1 MACKFCPKIR
11 KTDWIFILVAALGF
25 YLVNKLGYAP
35 QFTPTS
41 KLSRPL
47 PHPIEKPNNM
57 TEEERKK
64 RFIELQKACLLH
76 KDKKACEEV
85 FQIAFVIFALLGSL
99 QILYALFVCKRAF
112 LAVIFSAKIAL
123 KTPEIQALLS

>member
-11 KTDWIFILVAALGF
+11 KTDWIFILIAALGF
-25 YLVNKLGYAP
+25 YAVNKLGYAP

-41 KLSRPL
+41 KLSCSL
-47 PHPIEKPNNM
+47 PHPIEKPDNM

-85 FQIAFVIFALLGSL
+85 F
-99 QILYALFVCKRAF
+99 
-112 LAVIFSAKIAL
+112 
-123 KTPEIQALLS
+123 

>member
-11 KTDWIFILVAALGF
+11 KTDWIFILIAALGF
-25 YLVNKLGYAP
+25 YAVNKLGYAP

-47 PHPIEKPNNM
+47 SRPLPHPIEKPNNT

-76 KDKKACEEV
+76 KDKKACEE
-85 FQIAFVIFALLGSL
+85 IF
-99 QILYALFVCKRAF
+99 
-112 LAVIFSAKIAL
+112 
-123 KTPEIQALLS
+123 

>member
-11 KTDWIFILVAALGF
+11 KTDWIFILIAALGF
-25 YLVNKLGYAP
+25 YAVNKLEYTP
-35 QFTPTS
+35 KFTPTS
-41 KLSRPL
+41 KPSHSL
-47 PHPIEKPNNM
+47 PHPIEKPSDM

-85 FQIAFVIFALLGSL
+85 F
-99 QILYALFVCKRAF
+99 
-112 LAVIFSAKIAL
+112 
-123 KTPEIQALLS
+123 

>member
-11 KTDWIFILVAALGF
+11 KTDWIFILIAALGF
-25 YLVNKLGYAP
+25 YAVNKLGYAP

-41 KLSRPL
+41 KPSHPLSRPL
-47 PHPIEKPNNM
+47 SHPIEKPNNM

-64 RFIELQKACLLH
+64 RFMKLQKACLLH

-85 FQIAFVIFALLGSL
+85 F
-99 QILYALFVCKRAF
+99 
-112 LAVIFSAKIAL
+112 
-123 KTPEIQALLS
+123 

>member
-11 KTDWIFILVAALGF
+11 KTDWIFILIAALGF

-35 QFTPTS
+35 QFTPTLKS
-41 KLSRPL
+41 SHSLSRS
-47 PHPIEKPNNM
+47 IEKPSDM

-85 FQIAFVIFALLGSL
+85 F
-99 QILYALFVCKRAF
+99 
-112 LAVIFSAKIAL
+112 
-123 KTPEIQALLS
+123 

>member
-11 KTDWIFILVAALGF
+11 KTDWIFILIAALGF
-25 YLVNKLGYAP
+25 YAVNKLGYVP
-35 QFTPTS
+35 QFNTPTS
-41 KLSRPL
+41 KISRS
-47 PHPIEKPNNM
+47 IEKPDNM

-85 FQIAFVIFALLGSL
+85 F
-99 QILYALFVCKRAF
+99 
-112 LAVIFSAKIAL
+112 
-123 KTPEIQALLS
+123 

>member
-11 KTDWIFILVAALGF
+11 KTDWIFILIAALGF

-41 KLSRPL
+41 KSSP
-47 PHPIEKPNNM
+47 PIEKPNNM

-64 RFIELQKACLLH
+64 RFIRLQKACLLH

-85 FQIAFVIFALLGSL
+85 F
-99 QILYALFVCKRAF
+99 
-112 LAVIFSAKIAL
+112 
-123 KTPEIQALLS
+123 

>member
-11 KTDWIFILVAALGF
+11 KTDWIFILIAALGF

-41 KLSRPL
+41 KISRPL
-47 PHPIEKPNNM
+47 PRPIEKPSDM

-64 RFIELQKACLLH
+64 RFIELQKECLLH

-85 FQIAFVIFALLGSL
+85 F
-99 QILYALFVCKRAF
+99 
-112 LAVIFSAKIAL
+112 
-123 KTPEIQALLS
+123 

>member
-11 KTDWIFILVAALGF
+11 KTDWIFILIAALGF
-25 YLVNKLGYAP
+25 YAVNKLGYAP
-35 QFTPTS
+35 KFNTPIS
-41 KLSRPL
+41 KLSRS
-47 PHPIEKPNNM
+47 IEKPDNM

-85 FQIAFVIFALLGSL
+85 F
-99 QILYALFVCKRAF
+99 
-112 LAVIFSAKIAL
+112 
-123 KTPEIQALLS
+123 

>member
-41 KLSRPL
+41 KPSHSLSR
-47 PHPIEKPNNM
+47 PIEKPNNM

-64 RFIELQKACLLH
+64 RFIKLQKACLLH
-76 KDKKACEEV
+76 KDKKACEE
-85 FQIAFVIFALLGSL
+85 IF
-99 QILYALFVCKRAF
+99 
-112 LAVIFSAKIAL
+112 
-123 KTPEIQALLS
+123 

>member
-11 KTDWIFILVAALGF
+11 KTDWIFILIAALGF
-25 YLVNKLGYAP
+25 YAVNKLEYTP

-41 KLSRPL
+41 KLSHSLSR
-47 PHPIEKPNNM
+47 PIEKPSNM

-85 FQIAFVIFALLGSL
+85 F
-99 QILYALFVCKRAF
+99 
-112 LAVIFSAKIAL
+112 
-123 KTPEIQALLS
+123 

>member
-11 KTDWIFILVAALGF
+11 KTDWIFILIAALGF
-25 YLVNKLGYAP
+25 YAVNKLGYTP
-35 QFTPTS
+35 KFNTPTS
-41 KLSRPL
+41 KLSHSLSRPL
-47 PHPIEKPNNM
+47 PRSIEKPSDM

-85 FQIAFVIFALLGSL
+85 F
-99 QILYALFVCKRAF
+99 
-112 LAVIFSAKIAL
+112 
-123 KTPEIQALLS
+123 

>member
-11 KTDWIFILVAALGF
+11 KTDWIFILIAALGF
-25 YLVNKLGYAP
+25 YAVNKLEY
-35 QFTPTS
+35 TPKFNTSTS
-41 KLSRPL
+41 KLSR
-47 PHPIEKPNNM
+47 PIEKPNNM

-85 FQIAFVIFALLGSL
+85 F
-99 QILYALFVCKRAF
+99 
-112 LAVIFSAKIAL
+112 
-123 KTPEIQALLS
+123 

>member
-11 KTDWIFILVAALGF
+11 KTDWIFILIAALGF
-25 YLVNKLGYAP
+25 YAVNKLGYVP
-35 QFTPTS
+35 KFTPTS
-41 KLSRPL
+41 KLSHSLSR
-47 PHPIEKPNNM
+47 PIEKPSNM

-85 FQIAFVIFALLGSL
+85 F
-99 QILYALFVCKRAF
+99 
-112 LAVIFSAKIAL
+112 
-123 KTPEIQALLS
+123 

>member
-11 KTDWIFILVAALGF
+11 KTDWIFILIAALGF
-25 YLVNKLGYAP
+25 YAVNKLGYAP

-47 PHPIEKPNNM
+47 PPPIEKPDNM

-64 RFIELQKACLLH
+64 HFIKLQKACLLH

-85 FQIAFVIFALLGSL
+85 F
-99 QILYALFVCKRAF
+99 
-112 LAVIFSAKIAL
+112 
-123 KTPEIQALLS
+123 

>member
-11 KTDWIFILVAALGF
+11 KTDWIFILIAALGF
-25 YLVNKLGYAP
+25 YAVNKLGYAP
-35 QFTPTS
+35 KFTPTS

-57 TEEERKK
+57 TEEEREK
-64 RFIELQKACLLH
+64 RFIKLQKACLLH

-85 FQIAFVIFALLGSL
+85 F
-99 QILYALFVCKRAF
+99 
-112 LAVIFSAKIAL
+112 
-123 KTPEIQALLS
+123 

>member
-11 KTDWIFILVAALGF
+11 KTDWIFILIAALGF
-25 YLVNKLGYAP
+25 YSVNKLGYVP

-41 KLSRPL
+41 KSSHPLSRS
-47 PHPIEKPNNM
+47 IEKPSDM

-64 RFIELQKACLLH
+64 RFIELQKECLLH

-85 FQIAFVIFALLGSL
+85 F
-99 QILYALFVCKRAF
+99 
-112 LAVIFSAKIAL
+112 
-123 KTPEIQALLS
+123 

>member
-11 KTDWIFILVAALGF
+11 KTDWIFILIAALGF
-25 YLVNKLGYAP
+25 YAVNKLEYTP

-41 KLSRPL
+41 KPSRPL
-47 PHPIEKPNNM
+47 SRPIEKPSDM

-85 FQIAFVIFALLGSL
+85 F
-99 QILYALFVCKRAF
+99 
-112 LAVIFSAKIAL
+112 
-123 KTPEIQALLS
+123 

>member
-11 KTDWIFILVAALGF
+11 KTDWIFILIAALGF
-25 YLVNKLGYAP
+25 YAVNKLGYVP
-35 QFTPTS
+35 KFNTHTS
-41 KLSRPL
+41 KLSHSL
-47 PHPIEKPNNM
+47 SHSLSHPIEKPNNM

-85 FQIAFVIFALLGSL
+85 F
-99 QILYALFVCKRAF
+99 
-112 LAVIFSAKIAL
+112 
-123 KTPEIQALLS
+123 

>member
-41 KLSRPL
+41 KPSHSLSR
-47 PHPIEKPNNM
+47 PIEKPNNI

-85 FQIAFVIFALLGSL
+85 F
-99 QILYALFVCKRAF
+99 
-112 LAVIFSAKIAL
+112 
-123 KTPEIQALLS
+123 

>member
-11 KTDWIFILVAALGF
+11 KTDWIFILIAALGF
-25 YLVNKLGYAP
+25 YAVNKLGYAP

-41 KLSRPL
+41 KPSHSLSR
-47 PHPIEKPNNM
+47 PIEKPNNM

-76 KDKKACEEV
+76 KDKKACEE
-85 FQIAFVIFALLGSL
+85 IF
-99 QILYALFVCKRAF
+99 
-112 LAVIFSAKIAL
+112 
-123 KTPEIQALLS
+123 

>member
-11 KTDWIFILVAALGF
+11 KTDWIFILIAALGF
-25 YLVNKLGYAP
+25 YSVNKLGYVPKFNAP
-35 QFTPTS
+35 IS
-41 KLSRPL
+41 KSSR
-47 PHPIEKPNNM
+47 PIEKPNNM

-85 FQIAFVIFALLGSL
+85 F
-99 QILYALFVCKRAF
+99 
-112 LAVIFSAKIAL
+112 
-123 KTPEIQALLS
+123 

>member
-11 KTDWIFILVAALGF
+11 KTDWIFILIAALGF
-25 YLVNKLGYAP
+25 YSVNKLGYVP
-35 QFTPTS
+35 KFTPTS
-41 KLSRPL
+41 KPSHSLSR
-47 PHPIEKPNNM
+47 PIEKPNNM

-85 FQIAFVIFALLGSL
+85 F
-99 QILYALFVCKRAF
+99 
-112 LAVIFSAKIAL
+112 
-123 KTPEIQALLS
+123 

>member
-11 KTDWIFILVAALGF
+11 KTDWIFILIAALGF

-41 KLSRPL
+41 KISRPL
-47 PHPIEKPNNM
+47 SRSIEKPSDM
-57 TEEERKK
+57 TEEEREK
-64 RFIELQKACLLH
+64 RFIKLQKACLLN

-85 FQIAFVIFALLGSL
+85 F
-99 QILYALFVCKRAF
+99 
-112 LAVIFSAKIAL
+112 
-123 KTPEIQALLS
+123 

>member
-11 KTDWIFILVAALGF
+11 KTDWIFILIAALGF
-25 YLVNKLGYAP
+25 YFVNKLGYAP
-35 QFTPTS
+35 KFNTPTS

-47 PHPIEKPNNM
+47 PHPLPHPLSRPIEKPNNM

-76 KDKKACEEV
+76 KDKKACEE
-85 FQIAFVIFALLGSL
+85 IF
-99 QILYALFVCKRAF
+99 
-112 LAVIFSAKIAL
+112 
-123 KTPEIQALLS
+123 

>member
-11 KTDWIFILVAALGF
+11 KTDWIFILIAALGF
-25 YLVNKLGYAP
+25 YFVNKLGYAP
-35 QFTPTS
+35 KFNTPTS
-41 KLSRPL
+41 KLSRSLSHPL
-47 PHPIEKPNNM
+47 SRPLSRPIEKPNNM

-85 FQIAFVIFALLGSL
+85 F
-99 QILYALFVCKRAF
+99 
-112 LAVIFSAKIAL
+112 
-123 KTPEIQALLS
+123 